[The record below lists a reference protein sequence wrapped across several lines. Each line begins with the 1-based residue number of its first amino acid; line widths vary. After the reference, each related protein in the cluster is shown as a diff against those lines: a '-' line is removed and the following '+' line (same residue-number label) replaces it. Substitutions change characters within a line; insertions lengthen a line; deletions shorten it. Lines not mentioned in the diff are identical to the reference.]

1 MLRIRILKK
10 ILEKVFFFGPYFKFK
25 KKRDENLPF
34 FLSAVAFAPVDLQQS
49 NQLFLE
55 ALSFVFKRYPF
66 QVGL

>member
-1 MLRIRILKK
+1 VMK
-10 ILEKVFFFGPYFKFK
+10 IC
-25 KKRDENLPF
+25 RF
-34 FLSAVAFAPVDLQQS
+34 FLSAIAFAPIDLEQW